1 MDDLFY
7 RFVSLLGFGVFSLLA
22 WVTGTRRKVEWRTV
36 LGGTLLAWGLGSV
49 IFLTPGLRAVIRFFN
64 DTFVAFLNASGKG
77 TIFLFGP
84 LALSPGLK
92 LPDGSVSIGF
102 IMAFQIL
109 PSVILFSGVVGLLY
123 YFGIMQIVVRI
134 FARIFYRTMK
144 LSGAESLA
152 ASSNIFV
159 GIESGLVI
167 RKYITNMTKSELL
180 TILTCMMSTV
190 ASTVM
195 AVYVLALNE
204 IFPGVA
210 GHLVSASIISIPCAV
225 LLSKLSFPEL
235 DEPETRDINPVMEQ
249 DQEKGDA
256 IKSSGAIT
264 ALIEGGN
271 QGVKMAIGI
280 ATLLIVILGLKGTVD
295 YFLGNI
301 SLPGG
306 SVLSID
312 KILQWIAIPFAIML
326 GLRPE
331 EWQAGAQLLG
341 SRFSET
347 EVSAYFQL
355 AGMQSSDQ
363 PIFSQRSLSAI
374 TYSLCG
380 FVHIASLSIFVG
392 GMSQLIPERTRELSA
407 LGLRALWIAFLAT
420 LGTGCIAGV
429 LAA

>member
-1 MDDLFY
+1 M
-7 RFVSLLGFGVFSLLA
+7 
-22 WVTGTRRKVEWRTV
+22 
-36 LGGTLLAWGLGSV
+36 
-49 IFLTPGLRAVIRFFN
+49 IRFFN